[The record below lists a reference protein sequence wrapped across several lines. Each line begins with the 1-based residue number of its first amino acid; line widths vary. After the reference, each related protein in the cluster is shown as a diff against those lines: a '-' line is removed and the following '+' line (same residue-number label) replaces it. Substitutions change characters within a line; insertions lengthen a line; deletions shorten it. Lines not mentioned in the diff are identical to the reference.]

1 MSQRMRFSHRG
12 RLGIAFTVP
21 LCAISMGVCADGSVP
36 RPAPV
41 AHAIFSAPLSE
52 LPGRRLV
59 AVRLHFEPGARQ
71 PMPHRHPGSVYV
83 YVTKGV
89 IRLGLEGQ
97 PTQVVHAG
105 ESFFEPFG
113 SVHAIAENPSTTQP
127 ATAIAVEVVPE
138 GVPLLTPEQPHT
150 GGGT

>member
-1 MSQRMRFSHRG
+1 MSQRTGSRRRACF
-12 RLGIAFTVP
+12 GIAIP
-21 LCAISMGVCADGSVP
+21 ALLCTSSMSVCADVAAP
-36 RPAPV
+36 RPVPDART
-41 AHAIFSAPLSE
+41 IFSTPLSD

-71 PMPHRHPGSVYV
+71 PIPHRHPGSVYV
-83 YVTKGV
+83 YVTEGV
-89 IRLGLEGQ
+89 VRLGLDGQ

-113 SVHAIAENPSTTQP
+113 SVHAIAENPSTTEP
-127 ATAIAVEVVPE
+127 ASAIAVEIVPE
-138 GVPLLTPEQPHT
+138 GVPLLTPEKPHT